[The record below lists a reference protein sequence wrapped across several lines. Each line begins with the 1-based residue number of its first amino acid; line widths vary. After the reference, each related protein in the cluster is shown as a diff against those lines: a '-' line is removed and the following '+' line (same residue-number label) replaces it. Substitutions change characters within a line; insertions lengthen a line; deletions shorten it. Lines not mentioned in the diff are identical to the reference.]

1 MKMILLVSA
10 MFVILLA
17 GFVLA
22 GAVRSKLGDGS
33 IRKGDSV
40 MVRDFGEDG
49 ELGEPGFQ
57 SAISKTEE
65 EWKRLL
71 GPERF
76 AILRQ
81 AGTERPGTGKYNET
95 SEPGF
100 YVCGGCGLPL
110 FHATGK
116 FGSSCGWPSFFKP
129 VSYENILKRRDLSQG
144 MLRTE
149 IVCARCA
156 GHLGHVFEDGP
167 RPTGLRYCVNS
178 ASLDFR
184 AAKARTPVAVD
195 TAVFAAGCFW
205 GVEKLF
211 HETPG
216 VLSTRVGY
224 TGGDTERPTYA
235 LVCTGATGH
244 AEAVEVVFD
253 PSKVGYGQLASLFFQ
268 NHDPT
273 TVDRQGPDVGSQYRS
288 AVFFSDA
295 KQRAEAER
303 VRDSLV
309 KAGTWSDPV
318 VTVFEPAATFWPAED
333 YHQGYFLTHPIVCH
347 PRKR

>member
-1 MKMILLVSA
+1 MKTILVASILVVVS
-10 MFVILLA
+10 LGGL
-17 GFVLA
+17 VLA
-22 GAVRSKLGDGS
+22 GAWNDKRGGATM
-33 IRKGDSV
+33 RKGDSV
-40 MVRDFGEDG
+40 LVRDFDADG
-49 ELGEPGFQ
+49 ELGEPGYQ
-57 SAISKTEE
+57 AVVVKSDE
-65 EWKRLL
+65 EWRSFL
-71 GPERF
+71 GPDRF

-81 AGTERPGTGKYNET
+81 AGTERAGTGKYEST
-95 SEPGF
+95 TDTGF

-116 FGSSCGWPSFFKP
+116 FASMCGWPSFFKP
-129 VSYENILKRRDLSQG
+129 VSFENIHTRRDLSHG
-144 MLRTE
+144 MIRTE
-149 IVCARCA
+149 IVCARCE

-184 AAKARTPVAVD
+184 AAVPRRPAALD

-216 VLSTRVGY
+216 VVSTRVGY
-224 TGGDTERPTYA
+224 TGGSVERPTYKQ
-235 LVCTGATGH
+235 VCTGSTGH

-253 PSKVGYGQLASLFFQ
+253 PAKVDYARLARLFFL

-288 AVFFSDA
+288 AVFFRDA
-295 KQRAEAER
+295 AQRAEAER
-303 VRDSLV
+303 ARDALV
-309 KAGTWSDPV
+309 ASGTWSDPV
-318 VTVFEPAATFWPAED
+318 VTVFEPASAFWPAED
-333 YHQGYFLTHPIVCH
+333 YHQGYFLTHPVFCH
-347 PRKR
+347 PRKK